1 MGLKRH
7 KWSLSKEL
15 QATKS
20 VAIVY
25 LAFCVCW
32 LPTCI
37 ITTIIHADKT
47 YFRELQQESPTMF
60 LTIYYVF
67 IDILPLVNTMV
78 NPIIYSF
85 SNKQFRT
92 GVVSVWRKMLGK
104 TPRREGTFELSTR
117 TTVRETPTTGRSV
130 MFK

>member
-32 LPTCI
+32 LPSCI

-47 YFRELQQESPTMF
+47 YFRHLQQENPTMF
-60 LTIYYVF
+60 LPIYYVF

-85 SNKQFRT
+85 SNKQFRS
-92 GVVSVWRKMLGK
+92 GVVCLWRKIVREA
-104 TPRREGTFELSTR
+104 PRRGSMGDVISRNNTTTFEL
-117 TTVRETPTTGRSV
+117 
-130 MFK
+130 